1 VNTIYTL
8 YCPMTSS
15 ESVAMLVTGDR
26 YTYSIIEEQDLK
38 AAMAYL
44 VSRNYAE
51 KPIVNHGNKLATFT
65 DWEDLITKHPELL
78 L

>member
-1 VNTIYTL
+1 MTTYDL
-8 YCPMTSS
+8 YCPVTSS

-26 YTYSIIEEQDLK
+26 YTNSIIEEKELK
-38 AAMAYL
+38 AAMTYL
-44 VSRNYAE
+44 VSRAYAE